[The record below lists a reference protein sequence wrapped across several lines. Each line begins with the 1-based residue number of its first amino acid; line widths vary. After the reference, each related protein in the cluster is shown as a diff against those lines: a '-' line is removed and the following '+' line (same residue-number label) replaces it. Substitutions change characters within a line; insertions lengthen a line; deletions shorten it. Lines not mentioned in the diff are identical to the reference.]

1 MKAKVILYGWCISW
15 FFLFVGAG
23 AMENGE
29 TGRGKPALF
38 SLVLFS
44 FLLMVN
50 EKECCKNTTGLSH
63 GLHVCCGGSD
73 KG

>member
-23 AMENGE
+23 AMDNGKLAE
-29 TGRGKPALF
+29 GSKEADRFESWFTR
-38 SLVLFS
+38 
-44 FLLMVN
+44 LL
-50 EKECCKNTTGLSH
+50 
-63 GLHVCCGGSD
+63 GGSD